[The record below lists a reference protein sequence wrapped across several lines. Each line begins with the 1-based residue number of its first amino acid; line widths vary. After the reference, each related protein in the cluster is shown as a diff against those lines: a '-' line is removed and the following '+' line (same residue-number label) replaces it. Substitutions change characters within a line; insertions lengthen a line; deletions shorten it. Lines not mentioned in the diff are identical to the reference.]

1 MAYPAIQP
9 PEAAPPAQAPA
20 PSANLAPLRPLL
32 DIQGGNLKAES
43 TFGRAIRERFE
54 HHYNLE
60 RKIRESLI
68 QAGYTVSMFIE
79 GKQFLTP
86 NRWGAGFVPYTPRS
100 IGEREKRSMNITRFY
115 ASNSLWKWQLSN
127 PDIVAVAGKDTE
139 QAREAAQAADIIVEN
154 HERKFFG
161 PTISK
166 QEGLQGMC
174 FGTYIW
180 DINYDDSQETITA
193 LQPIFGM
200 KPVTLGPGWGQCG
213 SCPYGDV
220 ADAFPI
226 VSPGPLS
233 APIAVCPQCGSE
245 AQVDQPATDL
255 LPTVTG
261 VDQVKLGRI
270 LANLLPFPEC
280 GWDLRYPIEQSSW
293 MFHMRR
299 TSAAAVRRLFGNIK
313 LPQGGV
319 GADDFGLNIMDKL
332 TWAAGGGSG
341 TATNANDKQR
351 RLFDDPATAIRYSLG
366 PDDIA
371 DIILKEDE
379 PTVDGGVIPAGPLLK
394 TFPEGLTVRG
404 LNGLTVIANVEP
416 KTHNYCTKSGTWF
429 DRTLSGA
436 GQGLDDL
443 IEVQKRYNTM
453 DSQVVTFMRA
463 TSTPPIRVM
472 KGLVGEQNRGNYLGD
487 PSTNVWVDP
496 INLPENMRM
505 EDAVGP
511 LFQPPS
517 IPAQTLGYIY
527 QTLNNV
533 AQFTSHITD
542 FTGGLPG
549 VKNSTATGAQITQ
562 ANSNALFTPMLQGKG
577 EVRKRIAEITVELY
591 RTHFPVSLPFPLK
604 GRNGRQQYIYLSGA
618 DLDSDISFEV
628 VKDSE
633 LPRNMFIKRED
644 VATMFMLL
652 GGAQGY
658 QTLQQTNPEL
668 LVEIEKLFN
677 ARLSSEAYDQ
687 VASLC
692 QQRITQLRQVAQ
704 VAPDPTIL
712 TGLFKDPMSGQL
724 IPVGQGVIDPPV
736 ALEEPDHQL
745 KYKWLS
751 EWLDTDEG
759 QTAGPVLRGAV
770 ILLINFHFQLAT
782 VQGSEVAFQA
792 GQVQAAMATPGAIGQ
807 AVGGAVQN
815 ELNPVPDVNG
825 DVPDPNSRPSAPTG
839 RPKSKAK

>member
-1 MAYPAIQP
+1 MAYPAIQS
-9 PEAAPPAQAPA
+9 PPAAQPA
-20 PSANLAPLRPLL
+20 AAANFAPLQPLL
-32 DIQGGNLKAES
+32 AIQGGNLKAES

-60 RKIRESLI
+60 RKVRESLI
-68 QAGYTVSMFIE
+68 SAGYTVSMFIE

-86 NRWGAGFVPYTPRS
+86 NRWAKGLFVPYTPKS

-127 PDIVAVAGKDTE
+127 PDIVAIAGRDTE

-161 PTISK
+161 ATISK
-166 QEGLQGMC
+166 QEALSGMC

-180 DINYDDSQETITA
+180 DISYDNSQETITA

-200 KPVTLGPGWGQCG
+200 KQVTLGEGWGQCG

-220 ADAFPI
+220 ASAFPP
-226 VSPGPLS
+226 VSPDPLS
-233 APIAVCPQCGSE
+233 PPITVCPQCGSE
-245 AQVDQPATDL
+245 AMVDQPATDL
-255 LPTVTG
+255 LPSVTG
-261 VDQVKLGRI
+261 VDQVQVGKLV
-270 LANLLPFPEC
+270 ANLLPFPEC

-293 MFHMRR
+293 MYHMRR

-319 GADDFGLNIMDKL
+319 GSDDFGLSIMDKL

-341 TATNANDKQR
+341 TATNEGSRN
-351 RLFDDPATAIRYSLG
+351 LFSDPATAIRYSLG

-379 PTVDGGVIPAGPLLK
+379 PTVDGGVIPAGPLLQ
-394 TFPEGLTVRG
+394 TFPHGLTVRG

-416 KTHNYCTKSGTWF
+416 KTHNYCMKSGTWF

-472 KGLVGEQNRGNYLGD
+472 KGLIGEQNRGQYLGD
-487 PSTNVWVDP
+487 ASTNVWVDP
-496 INLPENMRM
+496 INLPDGMRM

-533 AQFTSHITD
+533 AQLTSHITD

-562 ANSNALFTPMLQGKG
+562 ANSNALFTPILQGKG
-577 EVRKRIAEITVELY
+577 EVRKRIAEITVDLY
-591 RTHFPVSLPFPLK
+591 RTHIPVSLPFPLK

-618 DLDSDISFEV
+618 DLDTDISFEV

-633 LPRNMFIKRED
+633 NPRNTFIKRED
-644 VATMFMLL
+644 VATMFVLL
-652 GGAQGY
+652 GGAEGY
-658 QTLQQTNPEL
+658 QVLQQTNPEL

-692 QQRITQLRQVAQ
+692 QQRITQLRQVVQ
-704 VAPDPTIL
+704 VAPDPTVL
-712 TGLFKDPMSGQL
+712 TGLMKDPMSGTL

-792 GQVQAAMATPGAIGQ
+792 GQVQAAAATPGAIGQ
-807 AVGGAVQN
+807 ALGGAVQN
-815 ELNPVPDVNG
+815 EINPVPDINE
-825 DVPDPNSRPSAPTG
+825 VPEPGSPPTAPTG
-839 RPKSKAK
+839 RPKPKGGAK